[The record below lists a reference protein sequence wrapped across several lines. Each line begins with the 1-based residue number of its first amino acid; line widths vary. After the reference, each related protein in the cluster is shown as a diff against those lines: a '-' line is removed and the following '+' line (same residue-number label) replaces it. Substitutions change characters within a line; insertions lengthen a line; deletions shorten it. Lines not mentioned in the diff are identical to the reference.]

1 MKIKDSVAFVTG
13 ANRGLGLSLV
23 RALQAAGARK
33 IYAGARDPASVT
45 IPGVIPVQLDVTKP
59 EQIAAAVAACGDTT
73 LLFNNAGIAKAMGF
87 LDTEATPTMRDIFA
101 TNVFGLVEVSRA
113 FAPVLAENGGGAMV
127 NVLSVASW
135 INSGALSIYAASKS
149 AAWGATNGLRVE
161 LKKQGTQVVALHVG
175 FMDTDMTRGF
185 EVDKITPDEVARLT
199 LAGVESGAEEVL
211 ADEISRNVK
220 QGLISGLYLN
230 PPERQLHRAE

>member
-1 MKIKDSVAFVTG
+1 M
-13 ANRGLGLSLV
+13 
-23 RALQAAGARK
+23 
-33 IYAGARDPASVT
+33 
-45 IPGVIPVQLDVTKP
+45 
-59 EQIAAAVAACGDTT
+59 
-73 LLFNNAGIAKAMGF
+73 
-87 LDTEATPTMRDIFA
+87 
-101 TNVFGLVEVSRA
+101 
-113 FAPVLAENGGGAMV
+113 
-127 NVLSVASW
+127 
-135 INSGALSIYAASKS
+135 
-149 AAWGATNGLRVE
+149 
-161 LKKQGTQVVALHVG
+161 VALHVG